1 MSALSMADGN
11 VRLTMNKIRT
21 KFFLG
26 LVALVG
32 LSALASCEKEKVV
45 KDDVQEDEPVVE
57 VDPLTYLDLSFQ
69 EKMEKIAKDSIW
81 YISDEDSI
89 SLFRDDTLSVEQVDS
104 LAALMSKLYSQNGK
118 WTESEFRA
126 QFASVSEYIPD
137 WYRMN
142 FYSLLDTLDSHQDE
156 LIELG
161 RSIDP
166 KAWPTTTTVRK
177 TPGHVERTGH
187 YVSFYKGPVD
197 TPCGYS
203 GCLCSK
209 KSNGW
214 LITMGDLYEY
224 SRIVKTNAV
233 LNRCVLTIL
242 VSKDND
248 LMAVDEFKFSFF
260 GFRSKTGNFYHDSS
274 RSYFVW
280 YLLSERREM
289 ENS

>member
-1 MSALSMADGN
+1 
-11 VRLTMNKIRT
+11 MNKIRT

-45 KDDVQEDEPVVE
+45 HDDVQHEEEPVV

-89 SLFRDDTLSVEQVDS
+89 SLFRDDTLTVEQVDS
-104 LAALMSKLYSQNGK
+104 LIALMSKLYSQNGK

-126 QFASVSEYIPD
+126 QFTSVSEYIPD
-137 WYRMN
+137 WYRMS
-142 FYSLLDTLDSHQDE
+142 FYSLLDDLDSHQDE

-177 TPGHVERTGH
+177 TPGHVERDGH

-203 GCLCSK
+203 GYNCCK

-214 LITMGDLYEY
+214 IIIVGELYGY

-242 VSKDND
+242 VSNDND

-260 GFRSKTGNFYHDSS
+260 GFRSESGDFYHDSS
-274 RSYFVW
+274 CSDFVW
-280 YLLSERREM
+280 YLRSERMAM